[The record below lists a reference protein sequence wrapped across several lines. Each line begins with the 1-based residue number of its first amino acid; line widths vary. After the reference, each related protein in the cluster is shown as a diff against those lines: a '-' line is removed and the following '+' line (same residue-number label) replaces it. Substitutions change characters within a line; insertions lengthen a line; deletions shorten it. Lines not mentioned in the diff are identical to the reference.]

1 MREGTRNWLDVQ
13 PDLRLSVPVVERDI
27 VTHELSRLDES
38 EVVSLSFD
46 EFSRQIEV
54 EVNDREI
61 TSMVEDAVEE
71 ADLEETVDAFILQ
84 ECMFKK

>member
-1 MREGTRNWLDVQ
+1 MKFSEIVKKE
-13 PDLRLSVPVVERDI
+13 VMDI

-71 ADLEETVDAFILQ
+71 ADLEQTVDAFILQ